1 MQVRRL
7 GPFIGPERQSNWRP
21 MARSSEDNAPARPA
35 GKSLKPLGRFL
46 PLLRRYRL
54 SMLLAGLALVVAAA
68 ATLVVPLAV
77 RRVIDHGFSAEGSTL
92 INQYFAVMLLVVG
105 VLALASASR
114 FYLVTWLGERI
125 VADTRDLL
133 FKHLLELSP
142 AFFETNRSGEIVSR
156 LTADTTQIKAAFSTS
171 ASIALRNLV
180 MLIGAA
186 IMMVVTSA
194 KLSGLVLL
202 AIPLIVLPLIL
213 FGRKVRSLSRS
224 AQDTLA
230 ESAAYAQERLLA
242 VTAVQSFVQ
251 EAATVDTF
259 KAATSTAFT
268 AAAKRTGARAFL
280 TAAIIFLS
288 LGSVTL
294 VLWYGAREVISGAMT
309 AGSLSQFV
317 LYAVLAASALGELS
331 QVWGE
336 IQLAAGAA
344 ERIAELLDEKPAI
357 ASPPAPVPLP
367 SPARGEIAFDHV
379 SFHYPTRPDGPAL
392 ENVAFTVAPGETV
405 ALVGPSGA
413 GKSTI
418 FALLQRFYDPQ
429 SGRIL
434 VDGVDVKEADPKALR
449 QRIAVVPQETVI
461 FSGTVL
467 DNIRFGR
474 PEASLDEIKRA
485 ARAAHVEE
493 FASSLPKGYDT
504 EVGERGITLSGGQR
518 QRIAIG
524 RAILRNA
531 PILLLDEATSALDA
545 ESEALIQEALK
556 ELTHNRT
563 TLVIAHRL
571 ATVRSAGRILVLD
584 GGRLVAQGQHGELT
598 KSNPLYSRLA
608 ELQFSAQSA

>member
-1 MQVRRL
+1 
-7 GPFIGPERQSNWRP
+7 
-21 MARSSEDNAPARPA
+21 MARSSADNATPARPA
-35 GKSLKPLGRFL
+35 GRSLKPLRRFL
-46 PLLRRYRL
+46 PLLAAYRL
-54 SMLLAGLALVVAAA
+54 QIALAFVALVVAAL
-68 ATLVVPLAV
+68 ATLSVPLAV
-77 RRVIDHGFSAEGSTL
+77 RRVIDHGFSPGGD
-92 INQYFAVMLLVVG
+92 IFIDQYFGVMLAVVG
-105 VLALASASR
+105 VLAVASASR

-133 FKHLLELSP
+133 FKHLLDLSP

-156 LTADTTQIKAAFSTS
+156 LTADTTQVKSAFSTS
-171 ASIALRNLV
+171 ASIALRNLA

-186 IMMVVTSA
+186 VMMVVTSP

-202 AIPLIVLPLIL
+202 AIPLIVLPLIF
-213 FGRKVRSLSRS
+213 FGRKVRALSRD

-230 ESAAYAQERLLA
+230 HSAAYAQERLLA

-251 EAATVDTF
+251 ENAAV
-259 KAATSTAFT
+259 KAFRDATAVAFD
-268 AAAKRTGARAFL
+268 AAAKRSWARSFL
-280 TAAIIFLS
+280 TGAIIFLS
-288 LGSVTL
+288 LGSVTA
-294 VLWYGAREVISGAMT
+294 VLWYGAREVISGTMT
-309 AGSLSQFV
+309 AGALSQFV

-357 ASPPAPVPLP
+357 AAPPSPVALP
-367 SPARGEIAFDHV
+367 SPARGEVAFDKV

-392 ENVAFTVAPGETV
+392 EEVSFTVGAGETV

-413 GKSTI
+413 GKSTV

-429 SGRIL
+429 DGKIL
-434 VDGVDVKEADPKALR
+434 IDGIDLRSADPR
-449 QRIAVVPQETVI
+449 QVRSRIAVVPQETVI

-474 PEASLDEIKRA
+474 PDASLAEIKAA
-485 ARAAHVEE
+485 ARAAHIDE
-493 FASSLPKGYDT
+493 FAESLPKGYDT
-504 EVGERGITLSGGQR
+504 EVGERGIALSGGQR

-524 RAILRNA
+524 RAILRDA

-545 ESEALIQEALK
+545 ESEALIQQALA
-556 ELTHNRT
+556 ELTQNRK

-584 GGRLVAQGQHGELT
+584 EGRLVAQGKHGELT